1 MPDEL
6 DAILRLVAEG
16 HLSAS
21 EAAPIVAALQSW
33 GRTGD
38 SAAGSWAASWGRAPG
53 GGGGSGHGS
62 SAGRGNAGGAGEN
75 PHLRIQVFEGARAVV
90 NLRVPLGLAGVAAAR
105 IPGIPLDY
113 AERIRSAIATG
124 TRGPI
129 LDVGGDDGDRV
140 LIVVE

>member
-6 DAILRLVAEG
+6 DAILRLVVEG

-21 EAAPIVAALQSW
+21 EAAPIVAALQARWHGAGAGGS
-33 GRTGD
+33 RTSNGTP
-38 SAAGSWAASWGRAPG
+38 PG
-53 GGGGSGHGS
+53 GGRSGSPGPRGAP
-62 SAGRGNAGGAGEN
+62 SAGRSEDN
-75 PHLRIQVFEGARAVV
+75 PHLRIQVFEGDRAVV

-105 IPGIPLDY
+105 IPGIPFDY
-113 AERIRSAIATG
+113 AERIRSAIALG